1 MLYFLKLCPVQLQ
14 ILGFMVAI
22 MFFGMMRQ
30 TSAWECDSS
39 VPSILSAIE
48 SNLGLPKAFTFLC
61 FMPILVFFA
70 FLIFTTEQKP
80 PLGTFLLVT
89 IICYIVANGFAILL
103 ILSSKLFLYA
113 VAILHVFTKR
123 RLVYTFISFCLSIC
137 LFSFFLNMM
146 ILQIFTGFMSY

>member
-1 MLYFLKLCPVQLQ
+1 
-14 ILGFMVAI
+14 
-22 MFFGMMRQ
+22 MFFGMMQQ

-48 SNLGLPKAFTFLC
+48 SNLGLPKAFMFLC

-80 PLGTFLLVT
+80 PFGALLVT
-89 IICYIVANGFAILL
+89 MICYIVANGFTILL

-113 VAILHVFTKR
+113 VAILHVFIKR
-123 RLVYTFISFCLSIC
+123 RLVYTYISFCLSIC
-137 LFSFFLNMM
+137 LFLFS
-146 ILQIFTGFMSY
+146 